1 MAPDALGAFGAFDT
15 KTARHG
21 SQSLDVPALLPRSG
35 QISMS
40 ARVDEVWDK
49 GRAAVFETAVE
60 SGYFMA
66 QRCGFDQWTRV
77 LRLIPTTTIHVP
89 NGAS

>member
-1 MAPDALGAFGAFDT
+1 
-15 KTARHG
+15 
-21 SQSLDVPALLPRSG
+21 
-35 QISMS
+35 MS

-49 GRAAVFETAVE
+49 GRAAVFETVVE
-60 SGYFMA
+60 SDYFMA
-66 QRCGFDQWTRV
+66 QRCGPDQWTRV